1 MPSPTT
7 EGPARSSEVT
17 LAETG
22 TLKAR
27 APSPTPGDETDMTRA
42 ATPVTVEDEEN
53 HGKGHGKDHEKDG
66 KDHEKD
72 GKDYE
77 KDHGKDSET
86 EDAVKEKPAEEVE
99 IEYPTG
105 VAFTFI
111 IVALVLSVFLVSL
124 DMVRFLLS
132 LLCLLMAEH

>member
-7 EGPARSSEVT
+7 EGPARSSEAT

-53 HGKGHGKDHEKDG
+53 HGKDHGKDH
-66 KDHEKD
+66 
-72 GKDYE
+72 E
-77 KDHGKDSET
+77 KDHGKDSEA

-99 IEYPTG
+99 VEYPTG